1 MVHLEG
7 PLVGGGDFDALVVQ
21 REDVA
26 GVAGGGFGGDVAAVA
41 VDPEVVG
48 VPGIGGGAEAL
59 DAVREDEVEV
69 VDVFHFFEPVDFEL
83 VAGSVDFDRVGAGE
97 VAEGLDGVDSDFADG
112 AVAAEFA
119 LGVPAVVPAHGEAVV
134 AADGSERSEG
144 AGAAE
149 AHGLEVVRLEV
160 AAVADAESLVDLL
173 GHGDHF
179 FGFLQVAGHGL
190 FAADVLSG
198 GEGAH
203 GELVVRSGRGDD
215 VDDFDVRVVFD
226 LLQVLVVV
234 DLAFGDAVFGGD
246 SLGFVRTTADD
257 GDGLAE
263 FAVLEVRQDVPSGV
277 TAEAEDGPADRLCRL
292 LEEVEVR
299 KSGQRQA
306 ANPRHHFAPRKVC
319 HDRSLAEIL
328 GDWAELINVPP

>member
-1 MVHLEG
+1 M
-7 PLVGGGDFDALVVQ
+7 
-21 REDVA
+21 
-26 GVAGGGFGGDVAAVA
+26 
-41 VDPEVVG
+41 
-48 VPGIGGGAEAL
+48 
-59 DAVREDEVEV
+59 
-69 VDVFHFFEPVDFEL
+69 
-83 VAGSVDFDRVGAGE
+83 
-97 VAEGLDGVDSDFADG
+97 
-112 AVAAEFA
+112 
-119 LGVPAVVPAHGEAVV
+119 
-134 AADGSERSEG
+134 
-144 AGAAE
+144 
-149 AHGLEVVRLEV
+149 
-160 AAVADAESLVDLL
+160 AAVADAESPVDLL
-173 GHGDHF
+173 RHGHHF

-234 DLAFGDAVFGGD
+234 DFAFGDAVFVGD

-257 GDGLAE
+257 SDGLAE
-263 FAVLEVRQDVPSGV
+263 FAVLKVRQDVPRRVS
-277 TAEAEDGPADRLCRL
+277 AEAEDGPADGLCRL

-319 HDRSLAEIL
+319 HERSVAEIL
-328 GDWAELINVPP
+328 GDWAELINVPPQGD